1 MKKQFTAQ
9 DCIHLFACRRLNK
22 IANKVC
28 YGEKGT
34 QKIARGCND
43 NCICYVSSFD
53 DEAIESLAEE
63 IKEYRKSALKPAKR
77 EEPEPNELKPI
88 MGELSPF

>member
-34 QKIARGCND
+34 QKIARGCNE

-63 IKEYRKSALKPAKR
+63 IKEYQSEKLKK
-77 EEPEPNELKPI
+77 K
-88 MGELSPF
+88 

>member
-1 MKKQFTAQ
+1 MKKKQFTAQ
-9 DCIHLFACRRLNK
+9 DCIHLHACRRVNK

-43 NCICYVSSFD
+43 ECPCYISCYD
-53 DEAIESLAEE
+53 NDALEELIEEMSE
-63 IKEYRKSALKPAKR
+63 
-77 EEPEPNELKPI
+77 
-88 MGELSPF
+88 